1 VDPSSTVREFSLS
14 FVRAADEFMAAN
26 DFSAARRTLAAGAA
40 LEPSNPDHLIA
51 VAATHI
57 REEDLPS
64 ALSVYDSI
72 LHNWPGHV
80 HTLVLRAVYGGLAGR
95 SRQSAA
101 DWAHLVARHPVD
113 GLWCQQIHELARRR
127 ETMALT
133 DATSALDGP
142 QHAFVVLGHEILD
155 NGDLSRDFIDRLNLT
170 LTAAHRY
177 PGARIIVSGGA
188 TDTGQVEAQAMRAWL
203 TERGVSPTRVL
214 VEDRSTDTIEN
225 ALFSIELTARAGIRE
240 VTVVTSAYHSA
251 RAAALFDVANE
262 IHRKDDLPQLAA
274 VHHVSAG
281 LPLRDPE
288 PILEMHRDVLRLSGI
303 WEIPTFRR

>member
-1 VDPSSTVREFSLS
+1 MAAKDF
-14 FVRAADEFMAAN
+14 RAA
-26 DFSAARRTLAAGAA
+26 RHTLAAVAA

-57 REEDLPS
+57 REQDVTS
-64 ALSVYDSI
+64 AISVYDSI
-72 LHNWPGHV
+72 LRDWPDHA
-80 HTLVLRAVYGGLAGR
+80 HTLVLRAVYGRLAGQ
-95 SRQSAA
+95 SQQSAA
-101 DWAHLVARHPVD
+101 DWAHLVARHPANAP
-113 GLWCQQIHELARRR
+113 WWQQIHELTRRR

-214 VEDRSTDTIEN
+214 PEDRSTDTIEN

-240 VTVVTSAYHSA
+240 VTVITSAYHSA
-251 RAAALFDVANE
+251 RTAALFDIANE
-262 IHRKDDLPQLAA
+262 IHRKDSQPHLAA
-274 VHHVSAG
+274 IYHMSAG
-281 LPLRDPE
+281 PPLRDPE
-288 PILEMHRDVLRLSGI
+288 QILNMHRDALRLSGI
-303 WEIPTFRR
+303 WEIPTLRR